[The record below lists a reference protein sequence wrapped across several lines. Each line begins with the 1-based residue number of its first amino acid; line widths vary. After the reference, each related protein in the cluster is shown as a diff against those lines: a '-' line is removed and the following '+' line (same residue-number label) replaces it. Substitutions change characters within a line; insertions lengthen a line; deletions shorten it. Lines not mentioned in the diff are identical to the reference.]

1 MSKAQLVSLIQD
13 VGITTSEE
21 MKDFLQTSLQW
32 TKFSET
38 YFKNPDDI
46 EQPLVLEI
54 GQHKAINALQ
64 FGYDIESVPK
74 NFIFRTPPKIVVMI
88 WPRQTGKTTG
98 VAVAVA
104 TILCLQ
110 PGVKIGCM
118 GMSEESAKN
127 LVDRI
132 RSFLIHSPFKSQV
145 DKSLKMEI
153 LMKHGG
159 YVKAHSTSQGI
170 RGQSYHYLL
179 LDESAQI
186 DDVIIEGAALDT
198 TRKIGIRVVMLSTPR
213 GYKGSLVKY
222 YQQGLKTR
230 PVICKSC
237 FTEFPQTFF
246 SVGGFDAIAMAKGLP
261 ECSICGHY
269 EEDGPMNSVDEE
281 LKTRMES
288 KTYFYGVGDYCV
300 IAINPF
306 TCSFYSKEEILAE
319 LRRRGNTP
327 LARQELLGEII
338 AEGQNVFRREW
349 LESCMDDTLQNV
361 KKKHEGVNYMMGVD
375 FGKIHD
381 NSAIAVGHEDRNSG
395 QVILDFLYVIKA
407 DERGNIEYEDI
418 KNDIIEVVK
427 YYQPI
432 WILPDATG
440 IGEPVIEAMQR
451 DLRQIG
457 WYGRIYSNKSNR
469 LGFIFDM
476 KSKPDLIENLVEY
489 FARSKI
495 SIPPEY
501 EWNIDML
508 VNELLNFSYE
518 MTDSNYIKYGVQ
530 LTHDDTV
537 IALALMV
544 WGHKH
549 KPWTSPLAVFA
560 RPRGGLY

>member
-1 MSKAQLVSLIQD
+1 MSKAQLVSLIKD
-13 VGITTSEE
+13 AGINTSED
-21 MKDFLQTSLQW
+21 MKKFLQMSLQW

-46 EQPLVLEI
+46 DEPLILED

-64 FGYDIESVPK
+64 FGYDPYSIPK
-74 NFIFRTPPKIVVMI
+74 GFVFKIAPKIVVMI

-98 VAVAVA
+98 VAVACA
-104 TILCLQ
+104 AILCLQ

-127 LVDRI
+127 LIDRI
-132 RSFLIHSPFKSQV
+132 RSFLIHSPFRSQV

-179 LDESAQI
+179 LDEAAQI

-213 GYKGSLVKY
+213 GYRGSLVKY
-222 YQQGLKTR
+222 YQQGLRTR
-230 PVICKSC
+230 PVICKKC
-237 FTEFPQTFF
+237 FAEFPQTFF
-246 SVGGFDAIAMAKGLP
+246 KVGGFDAIAMAKGLP
-261 ECSICGHY
+261 ECQICGHY

-281 LKTRMES
+281 LKVRMES
-288 KTYFYGVGDYCV
+288 KTYFYGVGDYTV
-300 IAINPF
+300 ISINPF
-306 TCSFYSKEEILAE
+306 TCSFYTKEEILAE
-319 LRRRGNTP
+319 LHRRGNTP

-338 AEGQNVFRREW
+338 PEGQNVFRREW
-349 LESCMDDTLQNV
+349 LEACMDNALQNV
-361 KKKHEGVNYMMGVD
+361 KKKQENTNYMMGVD
-375 FGKIHD
+375 YGKVHN
-381 NSAIAVGHEDRNSG
+381 NSATAIGHEDRSTG
-395 QVILDFLYVIKA
+395 QIILDYLYIIESDVK
-407 DERGNIEYEDI
+407 GTIEYEDI
-418 KNDIIEVVK
+418 KNDLIEIVK
-427 YYQPI
+427 FYQPI
-432 WILPDATG
+432 WILPDSTG
-440 IGEPVIEAMQR
+440 MGEPVVETMEK

-457 WYGRIYSNKSNR
+457 WRGRIYSNKPNR
-469 LGFIFDM
+469 LGFIFDI

-495 SIPPEY
+495 KIPPEY
-501 EWNIDML
+501 EWNIDVM

-518 MTDSNYIKYGVQ
+518 MTDANYIKYGVQ
-530 LTHDDTV
+530 LTYDDTV

-549 KPWTSPLAVFA
+549 KPWYTPAAVFA
-560 RPRGGLY
+560 QPRGSLY